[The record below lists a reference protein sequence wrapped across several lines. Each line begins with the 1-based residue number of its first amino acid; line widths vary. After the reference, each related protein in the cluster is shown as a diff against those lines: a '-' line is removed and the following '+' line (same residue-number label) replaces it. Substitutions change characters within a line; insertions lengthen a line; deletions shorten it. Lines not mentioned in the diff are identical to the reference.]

1 MFEGYTE
8 EGYIIFKNEAS
19 IKPQKIKLER
29 QSSYFQVQSNEVDM
43 QKDASGSA
51 DSSTTQGVVEFRDE
65 TGGASLDL
73 SAPVD
78 YLQGDGSQNVQLGDF
93 LSRPVEIYNI
103 TWNEGFGLDSSTIN
117 VRPWF
122 KFFDNAAIK
131 KKLDNYYLIKC
142 NLKIKIVINASP
154 FYYSAVLV
162 SYEPLTSF
170 NPAPMVRTGL
180 NHLIPESQRPHV
192 YLYPQTN
199 QGAEMTLPFLY
210 HKEWLDA
217 TSSLDLQDMGQ
228 LSFTSITELLNAN
241 SVAGTSC
248 TIQVYAWAEDV
259 ELAGPTV
266 ALSVQSSEIPMKHS
280 KRYHAVHFA
289 KDAYFCAKCLSTF
302 AYLVQSS
309 EKKSGGKPKNVHTKD
324 EYHHEGTISKPASAI
339 ARATGMLSKL
349 PVIGPFMTATSVAA
363 DAVADVASLF
373 GYTDVPV
380 IDDVHEFKNQPFP
393 QFAST
398 DIGIPIEKATL
409 DCKNELAIDPKVVG
423 VHIADELNIAS
434 FVQRESY
441 IAKVNW
447 DASDLVDK
455 LLYNFVVTP
464 SMRQNVTQA
473 QQRLQYNTPMSYVA
487 NAFRYWRGDIKFR
500 FKFICSRY
508 HRGRVRISWDPH
520 GDIAGTADS
529 TTQVY
534 TKIVDITET
543 TDVCF
548 NVPYTQP
555 TSYVPVQ
562 TNYVTNEHSPSPLSA
577 SQPHGNGILT
587 VRVLTEQTSPVASA
601 DVVIAMFVSGSDN
614 LEFACPDSIDNRF
627 SPYTVQSSEISYD
640 AESEEIVEMGLAP
653 SNAYPGLNLV
663 YMGETVSSLRTL
675 MRRTTYLG
683 FLEFNYA
690 HSISDTYNVLR
701 SVFRRVPLIPGYDDD
716 GVLSAT
722 ALSSGLPKPYN
733 FVNWTY
739 TAYFCLPFVGK
750 RGSMHW
756 HINARSNYD
765 INDLSLTRTNDKVFA
780 ALSSAGYRNS
790 VATSGNANEMAR
802 NSTVYKPR
810 GSTGTS
816 VTNQGT
822 QRAISLAAPMYS
834 RYKFISNDIL
844 TNTLGAAVDETTDD
858 SLTVAGVTTPIDQG
872 SNTSGGFDYYCS
884 AGTDFTPVFFLNIP
898 VMYYYN
904 SIPAATP

>member
-1 MFEGYTE
+1 M
-8 EGYIIFKNEAS
+8 NEAS
-19 IKPQKIKLER
+19 FLPEKLKLEQ
-29 QSSYFQVQSNEVDM
+29 QSSYFQVQSSEVDM
-43 QKDASGSA
+43 QKDAAGSA
-51 DSSTTQGVVEFRDE
+51 DSSTIQGVVEFRDE
-65 TGGASLDL
+65 IGGASLDL
-73 SAPVD
+73 SAPVN
-78 YLQGDGSQNVQLGDF
+78 YLQGDCSQNVELGNF

-142 NLKIKIVINASP
+142 NLKVKIVINASP

-170 NPAPMVRTGL
+170 NPAPLVRSGL

-199 QGAEMTLPFLY
+199 QGAEMSLPFLY

-266 ALSVQSSEIPMKHS
+266 ALSVQSSEKPIGSS
-280 KRYHAVHFA
+280 KV
-289 KDAYFCAKCLSTF
+289 
-302 AYLVQSS
+302 
-309 EKKSGGKPKNVHTKD
+309 KSMHTKD
-324 EYHHEGTISKPASAI
+324 EYHHEGTISKPASAV
-339 ARATGMLSKL
+339 ARATGMLSNL

-363 DAVADVASLF
+363 GSVADMASLF

-393 QFAST
+393 QFSST

-423 VHIADELNIAS
+423 VHIADELNISS

-447 DASDLVDK
+447 DAADQVDK

-464 SMRQNVTQA
+464 SIRQNLTEA
-473 QQRLQYNTPMSYVA
+473 SQRVQYNTPMSYVA
-487 NAFRYWRGDIKFR
+487 NAFRYWRGDIRFR

-508 HRGRVRISWDPH
+508 HRGRVKISWDPH
-520 GDIAGTADS
+520 GDIANIADS

-555 TSYVPVQ
+555 TSYLPVQ
-562 TNYVTNEHSPSPLSA
+562 TNYLTNEHQSNALSS
-577 SQPHGNGILT
+577 SQPHANGILT
-587 VRVLTEQTSPVASA
+587 VRVLTEQTSPIASA
-601 DVVIAMFVSGSDN
+601 DVVVAMFVSGGEN
-614 LEFACPDSIDNRF
+614 LEFACPDSIDNRL
-627 SPYTVQSSEISYD
+627 SPYIVQSTEISYD
-640 AESEEIVEMGLAP
+640 AESEEIVEMGMAP

-675 MRRTTYLG
+675 MRRTSYLG
-683 FLEFNYA
+683 FLEYNYTY
-690 HSISDTYNVLR
+690 SDSDTYTVLR
-701 SVFRRVPLIPGYDDD
+701 SVFRRVPLIPGYDGA
-716 GVLSAT
+716 GVLSAIG
-722 ALSSGLPKPYN
+722 LDSGIPKPYN

-739 TAYFCLPFVGK
+739 TAYFSLPFVGK

-780 ALSSAGYRNS
+780 GLSSGGYRSS
-790 VATSGNANEMAR
+790 VATAGNANEMAR
-802 NSTVYKPR
+802 NATVYKPR
-810 GSTGTS
+810 GSTGIT

-834 RYKFISNDIL
+834 RFKFISNDIL
-844 TNTLGAAVDETTDD
+844 TNTNGAVVDETTDD
-858 SLTVAGVTTPIDQG
+858 SLTIVGVITPASQG
-872 SNTSGGFDYYCS
+872 ANVGGGFDYYCS
-884 AGTDFTPVFFLNIP
+884 AGTDFTPVFFLNVP
-898 VMYYYN
+898 VMYYY
-904 SIPAATP
+904 SAIPGATP